1 MPDRSPTQS
10 PVSAD
15 APRNRVPH
23 VPELPIVTRILLIV
37 FGWLL
42 VLVGIAGLVLP
53 GLQGVLTILLGGA
66 VLSLTSRVM
75 LRALRW
81 CFQPWPKGWKRLL
94 SVRARVL
101 AWLTKGHDETNGK
114 PVIGE

>member
-1 MPDRSPTQS
+1 MDEIDSPRQR
-10 PVSAD
+10 P
-15 APRNRVPH
+15 RVPH
-23 VPELPIVTRILLIV
+23 VPELPIVTRVLLIV

-42 VLVGIAGLVLP
+42 VLLGVAGLVLP

-66 VLSLTSRVM
+66 VLSLTSHTM

-94 SVRARVL
+94 SVRSRVL
-101 AWLTKGHDETNGK
+101 DWLSKGHDEAGA
-114 PVIGE
+114 PDD

>member
-1 MPDRSPTQS
+1 MDEIDSPRQR
-10 PVSAD
+10 P
-15 APRNRVPH
+15 RVPH
-23 VPELPIVTRILLIV
+23 VPELPIVTRVLLIV

-53 GLQGVLTILLGGA
+53 GLQGILTILLGGA

-75 LRALRW
+75 LQALRW
-81 CFQPWPKGWKRLL
+81 CFRPWPKGWKRLL

-101 AWLTKGHDETNGK
+101 AWLTKGHENSEAADD
-114 PVIGE
+114 